1 MEGLLRERDKTEME
15 NIKRLAN
22 KIVDIIA
29 DWEGHSTS
37 TLTELR
43 MKIEKLLKEESNE
56 RYNDNILHK

>member
-1 MEGLLRERDKTEME
+1 ME